1 MPLQISELLQPV
13 SDASPGGADIRYEPI
28 FERIKQARIE
38 ELDLPAGDYTRER
51 KTADYALVVK
61 LATEILTQQSKD
73 LQVAAWL
80 TEALL
85 HREGIE
91 GLHAGLE
98 LITSLLTECWDHLYP
113 EIEDDDLEFRA
124 APLAWVARYL
134 EAPIRLV
141 PIDLSGH
148 TIFDYQDSRSVGYEE
163 DADTYEKKDIRKAEL
178 EAGKVSGEAFDE
190 AFDATPKAWYK
201 ERIAA
206 IDAALETAATLESVA
221 DEKFADVSPS
231 FGSIRKP
238 LNDVRQIAQEL
249 LARKLETDPDPIEP
263 EAPLEE
269 VVTVGETASGDG
281 TISLVPRTRA
291 DAEAR
296 VAAAARFLRSESRTD
311 PAPYLLLR
319 GFRWGELR
327 RDGGRIDPKLLL
339 APPTELRSRLR
350 GMLLDGRWTDLLDAG
365 EDVMAT
371 PYGRG
376 WLDLQRYELTAC
388 SNLGSEYDNVANA
401 LRGALQSLMIDLPDL
416 TSLML
421 MDDTPTAN
429 PETQNWLREI
439 GGAPAAM
446 EAGDGGPAAPVTV
459 RGGGRSPLDRAMD
472 RVRAGEPEK
481 AIEMLIQLASQERSS
496 RDRFLRRSEAA
507 AIMVDTGREAVA
519 LPILEQLGQ
528 EIESH
533 SLDAWESGE
542 TIART
547 LGLLFRCKRQLEG
560 ESSETQQLYLRIC
573 RLDPLQAIRID
584 GPPQAES

>member
-1 MPLQISELLQPV
+1 
-13 SDASPGGADIRYEPI
+13 
-28 FERIKQARIE
+28 
-38 ELDLPAGDYTRER
+38 
-51 KTADYALVVK
+51 
-61 LATEILTQQSKD
+61 
-73 LQVAAWL
+73 
-80 TEALL
+80 
-85 HREGIE
+85 
-91 GLHAGLE
+91 
-98 LITSLLTECWDHLYP
+98 
-113 EIEDDDLEFRA
+113 
-124 APLAWVARYL
+124 
-134 EAPIRLV
+134 
-141 PIDLSGH
+141 
-148 TIFDYQDSRSVGYEE
+148 
-163 DADTYEKKDIRKAEL
+163 
-178 EAGKVSGEAFDE
+178 
-190 AFDATPKAWYK
+190 
-201 ERIAA
+201 
-206 IDAALETAATLESVA
+206 
-221 DEKFADVSPS
+221 
-231 FGSIRKP
+231 
-238 LNDVRQIAQEL
+238 
-249 LARKLETDPDPIEP
+249 
-263 EAPLEE
+263 
-269 VVTVGETASGDG
+269 
-281 TISLVPRTRA
+281 
-291 DAEAR
+291 
-296 VAAAARFLRSESRTD
+296 
-311 PAPYLLLR
+311 
-319 GFRWGELR
+319 
-327 RDGGRIDPKLLL
+327 
-339 APPTELRSRLR
+339 
-350 GMLLDGRWTDLLDAG
+350 MLLDGRWTDLLDAG